1 MDDPW
6 NVRTGRHARIM
17 GGYIGSNIT
26 PPPYLSCYRERTMTT
41 YYATPRSFFI
51 IIAGHRPVSNERPP
65 FVRNYKLVAPF
76 RPESKP
82 NLTENIYVPLIVNR
96 RDYPNQDGVARER
109 ACRLVFSRQ
118 RRLAINLLSEIR
130 GGGRDMKSLEFVPLY
145 VFVGGVASVR
155 DYPAM

>member
-6 NVRTGRHARIM
+6 NVRTGRHARIL

-82 NLTENIYVPLIVNR
+82 NLTENIYVPPNR
-96 RDYPNQDGVARER
+96 KSPRLPESRWCR
-109 ACRLVFSRQ
+109 AGASVSVG
-118 RRLAINLLSEIR
+118 LLSPKTTRDQLIKRDKRGRARYEVVGIR
-130 GGGRDMKSLEFVPLY
+130 AAVRLR
-145 VFVGGVASVR
+145 GGVASVR